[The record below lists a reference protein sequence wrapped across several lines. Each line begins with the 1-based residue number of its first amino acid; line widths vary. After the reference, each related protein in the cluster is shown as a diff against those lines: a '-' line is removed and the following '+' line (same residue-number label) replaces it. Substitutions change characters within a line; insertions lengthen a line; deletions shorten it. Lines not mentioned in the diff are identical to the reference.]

1 MIESKNN
8 QEKSRTDLSEK
19 EEGHKEK
26 NNTKD
31 KEENNGNNQ
40 MELEVDDF
48 KKKETTIVVE
58 NSVMNDFIEHNDGI
72 KNNQSDSSQIQS
84 QLSYIRAIEIPNN
97 SSSII
102 NQENIKE
109 STSNELKIITKV
121 NKFEYV
127 TSLMS
132 EKKENLIIKKGGKEN
147 IPFHEDTKFQ
157 NDSKT
162 EINHFEKEQIALNEK
177 KYSTER
183 NEIKYIDECSQTIP
197 IDHLDPIEY
206 NIKND
211 NKEDQFNASEYP
223 HEYNCERYEN
233 FYDYNSQENN
243 IEYNNDNSINE
254 ETNYTSKSN
263 TFSIHNNFS

>member
-19 EEGHKEK
+19 EEDHKEK

-31 KEENNGNNQ
+31 KEENNVNNQ
-40 MELEVDDF
+40 MELEVITKDDF

-58 NSVMNDFIEHNDGI
+58 NSAMNDFIEHNDGI

-84 QLSYIRAIEIPNN
+84 QLSHIRAIEIPNN
-97 SSSII
+97 PSSII

-109 STSNELKIITKV
+109 STSNELKIITNV
-121 NKFEYV
+121 NKLEDV
-127 TSLMS
+127 TSLSHESAGVS

-147 IPFHEDTKFQ
+147 IPFHESTKFQ

-183 NEIKYIDECSQTIP
+183 NEIKYIDESSQSIP
-197 IDHLDPIEY
+197 IDHPDPSEY
-206 NIKND
+206 NIKKD
-211 NKEDQFNASEYP
+211 NKEDQFNESEYP
-223 HEYNCERYEN
+223 PEYNCERYEN

-243 IEYNNDNSINE
+243 IEYNNDNSIYE
-254 ETNYTSKSN
+254 ETNYSSK
-263 TFSIHNNFS
+263 